1 MTEDMD
7 IAPEIPLAFD
17 EAGEPVAVSHPVY
30 ETADD
35 GDLDTIRADAQTI
48 IGEFLSMMTAGATA
62 LQVGQRMIV
71 LAYLAGRVEA
81 NTQRELAR
89 ALNVSPS
96 RVTQIMAEI
105 PSELQSLCRLKGR
118 TAKPRAIGEEETF

>member
-1 MTEDMD
+1 MTEDLD
-7 IAPEIPLAFD
+7 IAPEMPLAFD

-35 GDLDTIRADAQTI
+35 DEGDTIRADAQTI
-48 IGEFLSMMTAGATA
+48 IGEFLRMMTASATA

-71 LAYLAGRVEA
+71 LAYLTGKFEA
-81 NTQRELAR
+81 NTQRELAT
-89 ALNVSPS
+89 ALNVSPG

-105 PSELQSLCRLKGR
+105 PSELQGLSRLKGR
-118 TAKPRAIGEEETF
+118 TAKRRAISEEETF